1 MQMKDIEKN
10 LNDVFKN
17 LSMDDTNFVDA
28 LAET

>member
-17 LSMDDTNFVDA
+17 LSMDDTNIVDA